1 MTEWNDVFASSDNP
15 GGPGGDFES
24 RVFAKIKK
32 KKMQRK
38 VGVGVA
44 AVAGVVMLLSLF
56 QWIRPLPQRLPLAGA
71 GNIKEEVPVSEDM
84 LFSASDSRTRYSL
97 EPVAYQKKTAGQEAA
112 LNQI

>member
-1 MTEWNDVFASSDNP
+1 MPEWNDFFSSSDNP

-38 VGVGVA
+38 IGVGIA
-44 AVAGVVMLLSLF
+44 AVAGVILLLSLF

-71 GNIKEEVPVSEDM
+71 GSIKEEVPVSEDM
-84 LFSASDSRTRYSL
+84 LFSASDNRTRYSL
-97 EPVAYQKKTAGQEAA
+97 EPVAYQKKTSGQEAA
-112 LNQI
+112 RNQI